1 MGFKKL
7 DRTFT
12 FADAILK
19 DSMDKNRCLI
29 RIMDIAKSID
39 WSSIESVLMGHYQV
53 GASTEGANAYQ
64 PLLLFKCLL
73 LQKWFH
79 IDSDPELES
88 QIHPVT
94 NFIHTI

>member
-1 MGFKKL
+1 MGFKKI

-19 DSMDKNRCLI
+19 DSMDKNRCLM

-53 GASTEGANAYQ
+53 GTSTEGADAYQ
-64 PLLLFKCLL
+64 PLLLLNACCFK
-73 LQKWFH
+73 
-79 IDSDPELES
+79 
-88 QIHPVT
+88 
-94 NFIHTI
+94 NGFISIRILNSKAR